1 MNKTTPQIPAD
12 FDIVEKTYSLY
23 GKSVKSN
30 YPMPLP
36 EGDASKPDVTFTFE
50 GIVPKYEDRPP
61 NKRGRIWRKEDD
73 GWLLRYYNS
82 LGHMNEFRF
91 LKNGTAIT
99 FTQSWPE
106 WRDTLFA
113 LMNPVMAAAV
123 TLQGAPVLHSSSLV
137 LNGKSTLVMG
147 ISGAG
152 KSSLSAALAANGLS
166 VHSDDIG
173 VIEWNKGDIPLV
185 MSGYSRI
192 KIDTSLEKYL
202 NVPGLS
208 FISITKEIDYAGVPD
223 HTAAQLQK
231 AGQEK
236 WLSAK
241 YFPGGFHAGAA
252 PLNTVLILDERIKEI
267 TKPRI
272 KLLRPMKAGMAL
284 TEHMYGRDWLN
295 PPGPKTLK
303 VSTRLAESVPVYKI
317 NMPDNLDILLDSA
330 AYIKKEILE
339 HS

>member
-1 MNKTTPQIPAD
+1 MTPQIPAD
-12 FDIVEKTYSLY
+12 FKIVDKSYSVY
-23 GKSVKSN
+23 GKTVKSN

-36 EGDASKPDVTFTFE
+36 AANSSQRDVTLTFE
-50 GIVPKYEDRPP
+50 GIVPKNEDRPP
-61 NKRGRIWRKEDD
+61 NKNGRIWRKEND

-91 LKNGTAIT
+91 LSNGSHIT
-99 FTQSWPE
+99 FSQSWPE

-113 LMNPVMAAAV
+113 LMNPVMAASV
-123 TLQGAPVLHSSSLV
+123 TLQGEPALHSSSLV
-137 LNGKSTLVMG
+137 FDGKSTLVMG

-152 KSSLSAALAANGLS
+152 KSSLSAALATNGLS

-173 VIEWNKGDIPLV
+173 VVKWNRGDIPLV

-192 KIDTSLEKYL
+192 KVDTELEKYL
-202 NVPGLS
+202 NIPGLS
-208 FISITKEIDYAGVPD
+208 FISITKEIDYTGVPD
-223 HTAAQLQK
+223 HTAAKLK
-231 AGQEK
+231 VENQEK
-236 WLSAK
+236 WVLAK
-241 YFPGGFHAGAA
+241 HFPGGFHAGAA
-252 PLNTVLILDERIKEI
+252 PLNAILILDERIKEI

-272 KLLRPMKAGMAL
+272 EILRPMKAGMAL

-317 NMPDNLDILLDSA
+317 NMPDNLDMLLDSA
-330 AYIKKEILE
+330 AYIKKEIIE